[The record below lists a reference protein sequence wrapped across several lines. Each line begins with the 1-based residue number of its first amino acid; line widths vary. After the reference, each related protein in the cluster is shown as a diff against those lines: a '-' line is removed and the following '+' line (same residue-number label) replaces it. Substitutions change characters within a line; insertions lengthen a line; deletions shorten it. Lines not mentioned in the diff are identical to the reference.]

1 VPVLVL
7 RDVTERVES
16 VTAGCARLVG
26 TNPSSI
32 VAEAMRL
39 LDDPTARAAM
49 TANGNP
55 YGDGK
60 AAVRTE
66 EAVADLLGV
75 ATPRRPVLTLV
86 PSVGM

>member
-1 VPVLVL
+1 
-7 RDVTERVES
+7 
-16 VTAGCARLVG
+16 
-26 TNPSSI
+26 
-32 VAEAMRL
+32 
-39 LDDPTARAAM
+39 M

-75 ATPRRPVLTLV
+75 AAPRRPVLTLV
-86 PSVGM
+86 PSVGA